1 MIETAEMISKLKAA
15 EPTIVY
21 GPSSLGM
28 SPKLDNVSARERMI
42 SGAEEPRAMS
52 VRFAMVGFQNYFST

>member
-1 MIETAEMISKLKAA
+1 MIETAEIISKLKAA

-28 SPKLDNVSARERMI
+28 SPKFPNVSATERII
-42 SGAEEPRAMS
+42 SGAEEPSAMS
-52 VRFAMVGFQNYFST
+52 VKFAMVGFQNYFST